1 LNDLTG
7 GGPGIVVVTVVRVVS
22 VFVALKELL
31 IAVKE
36 ITATV
41 VVELEVPLLN
51 LATATLYIQKNKI
64 RLFAHFSYIK
74 SHYIKFILLCN
85 FK

>member
-36 ITATV
+36 TATV